1 MVQWWSGGVVEW
13 WSVSESYCQDGGVGA
28 GGASWARSSEKTNS
42 NSHFNL
48 EMLQINLPSAVYIVG
63 GTGE

>member
-1 MVQWWSGGVVEW
+1 MLEC

-28 GGASWARSSEKTNS
+28 GGGCWARSSEKTNS

-48 EMLQINLPSAVYIVG
+48 EMLQINLPSAVYIVRG
-63 GTGE
+63 AGE